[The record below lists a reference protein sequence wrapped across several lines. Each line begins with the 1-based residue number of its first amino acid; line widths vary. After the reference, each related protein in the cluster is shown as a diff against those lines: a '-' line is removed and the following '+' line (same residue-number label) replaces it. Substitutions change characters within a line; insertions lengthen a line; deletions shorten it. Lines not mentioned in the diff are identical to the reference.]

1 MGWLAQAVGHADRSV
16 PLRNYCTGLLLD
28 GERKSVEPM
37 AARLAPNEVQGMH
50 ESLHHF
56 VAQSPWSDADMLG
69 QVRNY
74 VLPAMQKL
82 GPVAAWI
89 VDETSFV
96 KKGTHSAGVARQ
108 YCGRLGKKEN
118 CQVAVSL
125 SVATASAS
133 LPIAWRLYLTE
144 EWAGDAERRKQVGV
158 PQEVQF
164 QTKPQI
170 ALAQIQQAVKDGVP
184 LGVVLA
190 DEVYGS
196 NREFREGVADL
207 KLEYSLAVRST
218 TTVWAMARQPLPPK
232 PWKGKGAK
240 PTRMRRDQEHQP
252 ITAKQL
258 AQELPERNWR
268 ELAWREGSKEMLRSR
283 FAALQVR
290 PAYGDDRKG
299 SLQPQQW
306 LLMEW
311 PTGAAEPSGYWLAR
325 LPEKTSLKRL
335 AGISKQRWVIERGY
349 EELKQ
354 ELGLGHYEGRNW
366 RGFHHHGTLC
376 IAAYGFLMAERS
388 RFSPQPTSGILNYAS
403 PQYLPTSGRA
413 GQRVRAQRHNP
424 HSIATLRI
432 RIARFLVQ
440 HLPCCPLCCRLLV

>member
-1 MGWLAQAVGHADRSV
+1 MDWLAQAVGHADRNV

-37 AARLAPNEVQGMH
+37 AARLAPDRVQSMH

-56 VAQSPWSDADMLG
+56 VAQSPWSDADLLG

-74 VLPAMQKL
+74 VLPAMQKT
-82 GPVAAWI
+82 GPVRAWI

-125 SVATASAS
+125 SVATASGS
-133 LPIAWRLYLTE
+133 LPIDWRLYLTE
-144 EWAGDAERRKQVGV
+144 EWASNEERRKQVGV
-158 PQEVQF
+158 PTEVQF

-170 ALAQIQQAVKDGVP
+170 ALAQIQQAVEDGVSR
-184 LGVVLA
+184 GVVLA

-196 NREFREGVADL
+196 NREFREGVAEL

-218 TTVWAMARQPLPPK
+218 TTVWAMDRQPLPPR
-232 PWKGKGAK
+232 PWKGKGKRA
-240 PTRMRRDQEHQP
+240 TRMRRDQEHQP
-252 ITAKQL
+252 ITVKQL
-258 AQELPERNWR
+258 AQELPEQNWR
-268 ELAWREGSKEMLRSR
+268 EVSWREGSKETLRSR
-283 FAALQVR
+283 FAALRVR

-311 PTGAAEPSGYWLAR
+311 PNGAAEPSGYWLAR
-325 LPEKTSLKRL
+325 LPEKVSLKRL
-335 AGISKQRWVIERGY
+335 VGISKHRWVIERDY

-366 RGFHHHGTLC
+366 RGFHHHGILC
-376 IAAYGFLMAERS
+376 IAAYGFLVAERS
-388 RFSPQPTSGILNYAS
+388 RFSPSAHIGNIGLCSAPIPSDFRPRGAKDSRPTA
-403 PQYLPTSGRA
+403 
-413 GQRVRAQRHNP
+413 
-424 HSIATLRI
+424 
-432 RIARFLVQ
+432 
-440 HLPCCPLCCRLLV
+440 

>member
-1 MGWLAQAVGHADRSV
+1 MGWLAHAVGHADRNV
-16 PLRNYCTGLLLD
+16 PLQNYCTGLLLD

-37 AARLAPNEVQGMH
+37 AARLAPDHVQSMH

-69 QVRNY
+69 QVRSY
-74 VLPAMQKL
+74 VLPAMQKM
-82 GPVAAWI
+82 GPVTAWI

-96 KKGTHSAGVARQ
+96 KKGIHSVGVARQ

-125 SVATASAS
+125 SVATASGS
-133 LPIAWRLYLTE
+133 LPIAWQLYLTE
-144 EWAGDAERRKQVGV
+144 EWASDTERREKVGV
-158 PQEVQF
+158 PEEVQF
-164 QTKPQI
+164 QTKPEI
-170 ALAQIQQAVKDGVP
+170 ALAQIRQAVEDGVAP
-184 LGVVLA
+184 GVVLA

-196 NREFREGVADL
+196 NREFREGVAAL

-218 TTVWAMARQPLPPK
+218 TTVWAMERQPLPPK
-232 PWKGKGAK
+232 PWNGKGNR

-258 AQELPERNWR
+258 AQELPEQNWR
-268 ELAWREGSKEMLRSR
+268 EVAWREGSKETLRSR
-283 FAALQVR
+283 FAALRVR

-299 SLQPQQW
+299 SIQPQQW
-306 LLMEW
+306 LLIEW
-311 PTGAAEPSGYWLAR
+311 PAGAEEPSGYWLAR
-325 LPEKTSLKRL
+325 LPEKSSLKRL
-335 AGISKQRWVIERGY
+335 VGISKHRWVIERDY

-376 IAAYGFLMAERS
+376 IAAYGFLVAERS
-388 RFSPQPTSGILNYAS
+388 RFSPSAHIGNIE
-403 PQYLPTSGRA
+403 
-413 GQRVRAQRHNP
+413 
-424 HSIATLRI
+424 
-432 RIARFLVQ
+432 
-440 HLPCCPLCCRLLV
+440 LCCAPIPSDFRPRGAKGSRPTA